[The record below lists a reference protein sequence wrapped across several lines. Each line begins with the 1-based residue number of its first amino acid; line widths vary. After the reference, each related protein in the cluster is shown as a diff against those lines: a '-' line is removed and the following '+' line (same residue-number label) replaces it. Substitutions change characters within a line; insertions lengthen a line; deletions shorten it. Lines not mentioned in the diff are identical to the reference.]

1 MTTSLDHPR
10 VRGEKAHADP
20 THLWRAGSPPRVRG
34 KVSAGGR
41 DARQPGIT
49 PACAGKRS
57 SCASTRLVARD
68 HPRVCGEKRPCR
80 ARKMQ
85 GAGSPPRVRGKV
97 ALPAKPPELFG
108 ITPACAGKSI
118 TPSGATNRNE
128 DHPRVCGEKLIAV
141 SPQTSTLGSPP
152 RVRGKGA
159 CAERVPRNN
168 RITPACAGKRC
179 TAFRRARFCRDH
191 PRVCGE
197 R

>member
-49 PACAGKRS
+49 SACAGKRS

-85 GAGSPPRVRGKV
+85 GAGSPPRVRGK
-97 ALPAKPPELFG
+97 APAGPARTACTG
-108 ITPACAGKSI
+108 ITPACAGKS
-118 TPSGATNRNE
+118 
-128 DHPRVCGEKLIAV
+128 V
-141 SPQTSTLGSPP
+141 SRHSLSTSTSGSPP
-152 RVRGKGA
+152 RVRGKDRRHREAIQWDG
-159 CAERVPRNN
+159 
-168 RITPACAGKRC
+168 ITPACAGKS
-179 TAFRRARFCRDH
+179 TVAGLASGDT
-191 PRVCGE
+191 
-197 R
+197 

>member
-85 GAGSPPRVRGKV
+85 GAGSPPRVRGK
-97 ALPAKPPELFG
+97 APAGPARTACTG
-108 ITPACAGKSI
+108 ITPACAGKSSI
-118 TPSGATNRNE
+118 SIVTSRLPW
-128 DHPRVCGEKLIAV
+128 DHPRVCGEKYQPESMILSFA
-141 SPQTSTLGSPP
+141 GSPL
-152 RVRGKGA
+152 RVRGKDDHRLQ
-159 CAERVPRNN
+159 RVIRDG
-168 RITPACAGKRC
+168 ITPACAGKSLL
-179 TAFRRARFCRDH
+179 
-191 PRVCGE
+191 
-197 R
+197 

>member
-128 DHPRVCGEKLIAV
+128 DHPRVCGEKYQPESMILSFA
-141 SPQTSTLGSPP
+141 GSPL
-152 RVRGKGA
+152 RVRGKDDHRLQ
-159 CAERVPRNN
+159 RVIRDG
-168 RITPACAGKRC
+168 ITPACAGKSLL
-179 TAFRRARFCRDH
+179 
-191 PRVCGE
+191 
-197 R
+197 

>member
-20 THLWRAGSPPRVRG
+20 THLWR
-34 KVSAGGR
+34 
-41 DARQPGIT
+41 
-49 PACAGKRS
+49 
-57 SCASTRLVARD
+57 
-68 HPRVCGEKRPCR
+68 
-80 ARKMQ
+80 
-85 GAGSPPRVRGKV
+85 AGSPPRVRGKV

-159 CAERVPRNN
+159 CAERVPRHN
-168 RITPACAGKRC
+168 RITPACAGKSSISIVTSRLPW
-179 TAFRRARFCRDH
+179 DH

-197 R
+197 KYQPESMILSFAGSPLRVRGKDDHRLQRVIRDGITPACAGKSLL

>member
-49 PACAGKRS
+49 SACAGKRS

-85 GAGSPPRVRGKV
+85 GAGSPPRVRGK
-97 ALPAKPPELFG
+97 APAGPARTACTG
-108 ITPACAGKSI
+108 ITPACAGKSVSRHSLSTSTSGSPPRVRGKDTSSNPVQNRVRI
-118 TPSGATNRNE
+118 TPACAGKSSASRKTAGTFW
-128 DHPRVCGEKLIAV
+128 DHPRVCGEKHN
-141 SPQTSTLGSPP
+141 
-152 RVRGKGA
+152 
-159 CAERVPRNN
+159 AERCYQP
-168 RITPACAGKRC
+168 
-179 TAFRRARFCRDH
+179 
-191 PRVCGE
+191 E
-197 R
+197 